1 MYNDSNK
8 ELCLSEATLDLSDES
23 DVALIYMIA
32 DSREEAL
39 SELYDRYNRLVYSL
53 AIYILG
59 DPQTAEEVTQDVF
72 VRIWEN
78 ASSYRMERAQVSTW
92 LTSIARH
99 RAIDVLRRQ
108 GVRPEGHSVTWDD
121 LNPAEMPKLDGRNPE
136 DSADQSLLRERVQQ
150 AIRILPEEQQAA
162 LKLAFFYGYSHSQI
176 AEHLGEPLGTIKT
189 RIRMAM
195 QKLRGIL
202 VADR

>member
-8 ELCLSEATLDLSDES
+8 ELCVSEATLDLSDKS
-23 DVALIYMIA
+23 DVDLIRLIA
-32 DSREEAL
+32 EGREEAL

-53 AIYILG
+53 AIYILE

-78 ASSYRMERAQVSTW
+78 AGSYRMERAQVSTW

-121 LNPAEMPKLDGRNPE
+121 LIPAEVPKLDGGNPE
-136 DSADQSLLRERVQQ
+136 DAADQSLLRDRVQQ
-150 AIRILPEEQQAA
+150 AIRALPAEQQAA
-162 LKLAFFYGYSHSQI
+162 LKLAYFYGYSHSQI
-176 AEHLGEPLGTIKT
+176 AAQLGEPLGTIKT

-202 VADR
+202 VTNE

>member
-8 ELCLSEATLDLSDES
+8 EFCVSEATLDLSDKS
-23 DVALIYMIA
+23 DVDLIRLIA
-32 DSREEAL
+32 EGREEAL
-39 SELYDRYNRLVYSL
+39 SKLYDRYNRLVYSL
-53 AIYILG
+53 AIYILE

-78 ASSYRMERAQVSTW
+78 AGSYRMERAQVSTW

-108 GVRPEGHSVTWDD
+108 GVRPEGYSVTWDD
-121 LNPAEMPKLDGRNPE
+121 LIPAEVPKLDGGNPE
-136 DSADQSLLRERVQQ
+136 DAADQSLLRDRVQQ
-150 AIRILPEEQQAA
+150 AIRALPAEQQAA

-176 AEHLGEPLGTIKT
+176 AAQLGEPLGTIKT

-202 VADR
+202 LTNE

>member
-1 MYNDSNK
+1 M
-8 ELCLSEATLDLSDES
+8 DLSDES
-23 DVALIYMIA
+23 DVTLIRLIA
-32 DSREEAL
+32 ESREEAL

-53 AIYILG
+53 ALYILD
-59 DPQTAEEVTQDVF
+59 DPQAAEEVTQDVF

-78 ASSYRMERAQVSTW
+78 AGSYRIERAQVSTW

-99 RAIDVLRRQ
+99 RAIDVLRRR

-121 LNPAEMPKLDGRNPE
+121 LNLAQVPKLDGRNPE
-136 DSADQSLLRERVQQ
+136 ETTDQILLRERVRQ
-150 AIRILPEEQQAA
+150 AIHTLPTDQQVA

-176 AEHLGEPLGTIKT
+176 AEQLGEPLGTVKT

-195 QKLRGIL
+195 QKLRGVL
-202 VADR
+202 LLDE

>member
-8 ELCLSEATLDLSDES
+8 EFCVSEATLDLSDKS
-23 DVALIYMIA
+23 DVDLIRLIA
-32 DSREEAL
+32 EGREEAL
-39 SELYDRYNRLVYSL
+39 SKLYDRYNRLVYSL
-53 AIYILG
+53 AIYILE

-78 ASSYRMERAQVSTW
+78 AGSYRMERAQVSTW

-121 LNPAEMPKLDGRNPE
+121 LIPAEVPKLDGRNPE
-136 DSADQSLLRERVQQ
+136 DAADQSLLRDRVQQ
-150 AIRILPEEQQAA
+150 AIRALPAEQQAA

-176 AEHLGEPLGTIKT
+176 AAQLGEPLGTIKT

-202 VADR
+202 LTNE